1 MSDVDRSEYSVASTC
16 SQLYQGP
23 FTVRVEVFR
32 SNSKNPLSLSLLPFR
47 FLSPSV
53 TSSLQSARIFR
64 CQVVVAHS
72 RFRTTLVGVV
82 LAAAAIS
89 VAAAVAGLTTLGEGA
104 TVGAA
109 RGGLP
114 GLGIKAVN
122 GLADT
127 AERED
132 DLFCSC

>member
-1 MSDVDRSEYSVASTC
+1 MSDVDRSESSVASTC

-82 LAAAAIS
+82 LAAAA
-89 VAAAVAGLTTLGEGA
+89 GLTTLGEGA